1 MQSCARRAITTEARA
16 LRDATYAA
24 AGDARAE
31 IVGEA
36 ERRHYERL
44 AAIQR
49 HFGQHVMS
57 RGNPEADHALAFV
70 ETVANPQGVY
80 TPQLAEAPI
89 GGVVEIAYNGIKRQ
103 VRVDA
108 NGRIVT
114 ENPVSGDGW
123 SRRGTFTGDAEAFMA
138 VKRAGVGQK
147 PDPDEPPPAPA
158 VPPPPMIRAEP
169 RLEPPSPGLL
179 AEIAAALARVESK
192 LRLTV

>member
-70 ETVANPQGVY
+70 ETVADPEGLY
-80 TPQLAEAPI
+80 TP
-89 GGVVEIAYNGIKRQ
+89 
-103 VRVDA
+103 
-108 NGRIVT
+108 
-114 ENPVSGDGW
+114 
-123 SRRGTFTGDAEAFMA
+123 
-138 VKRAGVGQK
+138 
-147 PDPDEPPPAPA
+147 
-158 VPPPPMIRAEP
+158 
-169 RLEPPSPGLL
+169 
-179 AEIAAALARVESK
+179 
-192 LRLTV
+192 